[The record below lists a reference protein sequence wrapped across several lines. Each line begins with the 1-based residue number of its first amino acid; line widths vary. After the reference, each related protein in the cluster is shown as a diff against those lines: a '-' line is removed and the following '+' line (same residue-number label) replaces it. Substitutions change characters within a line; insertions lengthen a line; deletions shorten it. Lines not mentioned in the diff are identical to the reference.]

1 MGLVLCLGVLTLDV
15 LGGAARTVHAQASN
29 AGPESIDGNAARA
42 QTLFEQGTQLY
53 RANDYA
59 AAVPIFLEAARLG
72 NAAAQLQ
79 VGWHYEFG
87 KGVRRNPSE
96 ALRWYLAA
104 ARQGNSI
111 AQCNAGT
118 MYEKGMGDGENWMEA
133 AHWYVQSAKQNDV
146 GGLYNVGRAYE
157 FGIGVPQNRSTAIS
171 LYRKAAAKGDSKAA
185 FAYRN
190 LRQIGGI
197 SFRTDQERQI
207 FGLLPHNLPS
217 DPAGRVFHNSRER
230 LGYLKRERQAND
242 AAQAWRTYD
251 LDKHT
256 YDEQKREYDQGSRGT
271 RPTEQRRRRFRA
283 RGVDGVRNNAPAR
296 NFRHR
301 MKTQKSGSPATKL
314 GHNHREL
321 KLEGLARALQAARPP
336 AHYAPQQ

>member
-1 MGLVLCLGVLTLDV
+1 MTGPNKRRILHVAVLALGVLDCEQ
-15 LGGAARTVHAQASN
+15 RPVHVQASN
-29 AGPESIDGNAARA
+29 ARAESPDGNGPRA

-53 RANDYA
+53 RAKDYA
-59 AAVPIFLEAARLG
+59 AAVPVFLELAQLG
-72 NAAAQLQ
+72 NVRAQLQ

-87 KGVRRNPSE
+87 KGVPRNPSE

-104 ARQGNSI
+104 ARQGNPI

-118 MYEKGMGDGENWMEA
+118 MYENGVGVGENWMEA
-133 AHWYVQSAKQNDV
+133 AHWFAASAQQSDV
-146 GGLYNVGRAYE
+146 GGLYNLGRAYE

-171 LYRKAAAKGDSKAA
+171 LYRKAAANGDSKAA
-185 FAYRN
+185 FAFRN

-207 FGLLPHNLPS
+207 FGLLPHNLLS

-251 LDKHT
+251 LDKHL
-256 YDEQKREYDQGSRGT
+256 YDDQKREYDQTGRGT
-271 RPTEQRRRRFRA
+271 RPTEPTPPTFPR
-283 RGVDGVRNNAPAR
+283 P
-296 NFRHR
+296 
-301 MKTQKSGSPATKL
+301 GS
-314 GHNHREL
+314 
-321 KLEGLARALQAARPP
+321 
-336 AHYAPQQ
+336 